1 MDRFHKAGDVS
12 MKWVVWWM
20 AALLFLFAPEPS
32 WARGGGGCL
41 AEGTRVLTPQGAVAI
56 EKLKK
61 GDIVW
66 SIIDGKIQRAEIR
79 GLIKAE
85 PEEYLEVSAGGERL
99 EVTPEHPMMV
109 ARGEYRLAGWI
120 QAGDM
125 VHLLHHGKLEAAS
138 IRSLRRIPAK
148 RPAYNLLILP
158 GGTFIAE
165 KLVLHNKGCFLPD
178 SQILK
183 ADGFESPIRSIRPG
197 DEVLAFTPEGRMV
210 RTRVREIFRHE
221 TDEYILLKTDRTTLR
236 VTKEH
241 PFYVGRGTFK
251 TAEAL
256 KEGDPVF
263 AWDGQWLTE
272 QRIVSLERV
281 REPVQ
286 VFNLQTD
293 HPNTFFA
300 GQIAVHN
307 KGGCFPAGTRIATP
321 KGAIAIESL
330 ASGDEVLAVTE
341 QGLTVRTTV
350 KTVFVSKETLVRIKT
365 SGGNLVTTSEHPVR
379 LKEGMFKQAGDLH
392 PGDHILKWKNGRLT
406 AKTVRNILPTEDEA
420 LVFDLQVGE
429 PHTYVAEEIVV
440 HNKGGG
446 CFPTGTPIR
455 TPQGQTFI
463 ERLSPGDS
471 VLAVDR
477 EGGMTQ
483 ARVDKLFA
491 TRSLVLLVETDHGPL
506 RTTTD
511 HPLGLPEGNFVPAGQ
526 LRPGQKVLLWE
537 GGGVRSAT
545 ILRTTL
551 EGQEQEVYNLSVGW
565 PNTFLAANFVTHNKG
580 GSSSRSSSSS
590 SRGSSS
596 GSGGSSAEDAIFGF
610 IAFLGAISI
619 FVVIIFILVRAKSP
633 TKEENLDFVYE
644 RDKISPKA
652 GKTEKLLA
660 FLSRQD
666 SSVSPEDLRKLTEST
681 FRKLQ
686 ECWQARNYSP
696 MEPLLMADLFT
707 QHTEQLQGLAR
718 NHEINR
724 IESLQVEKVDLV
736 NVRYTEK
743 PDQREFS
750 ALITASA
757 RDYYVDD
764 RTKNFLRG
772 DQAPARFQEFWTFH
786 RVGDRWLLREIEQ
799 TGESDI
805 LKDENF
811 VEMLTDDTLQGIYG
825 EVAERKGKAGPWL
838 EKETG
843 KKATRI
849 ERMLNFLVQTDKLW
863 NRNQML
869 EWARQVFL
877 SVYLARESGDP
888 GRVPVEDLFPQIA
901 ESLRAQIR
909 QWREQGLKVEYR
921 NLCVRKV
928 ELILVRN
935 FADRAKDEF
944 TARISVHA
952 QRIIHKGDQLRSEQQ
967 YVTPFEEYW
976 TFGRLDNQWKLKEVL
991 PPTLGK
997 KKLSEENLDE
1007 DSSQSQLQWYYR
1019 QTRAR

>member
-1 MDRFHKAGDVS
+1 MDGFHKMGNLY
-12 MKWVVWWM
+12 MKWVIWWM
-20 AALLFLFAPEPS
+20 AALLFLFAPRPS

-41 AEGTRVLTPQGAVAI
+41 AEGTRVLTPQGAVPI

-61 GDIVW
+61 GDTVW
-66 SIIDGKIQRAEIR
+66 SIIDGKIQRAEIQ
-79 GLIKAE
+79 GLIKAA

-138 IRSLRRIPAK
+138 IRSVRRIPAK
-148 RPAYNLLILP
+148 RSAYNLLILP
-158 GGTFIAE
+158 GGTFITE
-165 KLVLHNKGCFLPD
+165 KFVLHNKGCFLPD

-183 ADGFESPIRSIRPG
+183 ADGHESPIRAIRPG

-251 TAEAL
+251 TVEAL

-406 AKTVRNILPTEDEA
+406 AKTVRNVLPTEDEA

-429 PHTYVAEEIVV
+429 PHTYLAEEIVV

-455 TPQGQTFI
+455 TPQGQTPI
-463 ERLSPGDS
+463 EKLSSGDS
-471 VLAVDR
+471 VLALDP
-477 EGGMTQ
+477 EGRITQ
-483 ARVDKLFA
+483 SRVDKLFA
-491 TRSLVLLVETDHGPL
+491 TRSLVLSVETDHGL
-506 RTTTD
+506 IRTTTD
-511 HPLGLPEGNFVPAGQ
+511 HPLGLPGGGFLPAGQ

-537 GGGVRSAT
+537 DGAVRSAEV
-545 ILRTTL
+545 LQTTL
-551 EGQEQEVYNLSVGW
+551 EGHEQEVYNLSVGW

-596 GSGGSSAEDAIFGF
+596 GSGGSSAEGAIFGF
-610 IAFLGAISI
+610 IAFFGAISI
-619 FVVIIFILVRAKSP
+619 FVIIIFILVRAKSH

-644 RDKISPKA
+644 RNKISPKA
-652 GKTEKLLA
+652 DKTEKLLV
-660 FLSRQD
+660 FLSQQD
-666 SSVSPEDLRKLTEST
+666 SSMSPEGLRKLTEST

-686 ECWQARNYSP
+686 ECWEARKYSP
-696 MEPLLMADLFT
+696 MQPLLMPDLFT
-707 QHTEQLQGLAR
+707 QHTAQLQGLAR

-743 PDQREFS
+743 PDQREFT

-764 RTKNFLRG
+764 RTKTFLRG
-772 DQAPARFQEFWTFH
+772 DEAPARFQEFWTFH
-786 RVGDRWLLREIEQ
+786 RHGNQWFLREIEQ
-799 TGESDI
+799 AGESDI

-811 VEMLTDDTLQGIYG
+811 VEMLTDDTLRGVYG
-825 EVAERKGKAGPWL
+825 EVAEKEGKAGPWL
-838 EKETG
+838 EKEAE

-863 NRNQML
+863 NRNRML
-869 EWARQVFL
+869 ERARQVFL
-877 SVYLARESGDP
+877 NLYLARESGDP
-888 GRVPVEDLFPQIA
+888 GRVPVEDLFPAIA
-901 ESLRAQIR
+901 ESLRAQMR
-909 QWREQGLKVEYR
+909 QWQEQGLKVEYR
-921 NLCVRKV
+921 NLCVRKA

-935 FADRAKDEF
+935 FTDQSKDEF
-944 TARISVHA
+944 AVRISAHA

-991 PPTLGK
+991 PPTRGK
-997 KKLSEENLDE
+997 KKLPEENLDE
-1007 DSSQSQLQWYYR
+1007 DSSESQLQWYYR
-1019 QTRAR
+1019 QTRAK